1 MECAVQVQIVLFSH
15 FVPQSTYRRE
25 KRKEIP
31 TMALT
36 INTNISSLIAQRS
49 LNSSTNK
56 LNQALER
63 MTTGYK
69 INSASDDAAGY
80 SIAEQWTTQL
90 SSLDVAANNAAIGSD
105 LLTTAEQ
112 SYSLL
117 SDHLQRIRDLTEQAA
132 NGTYA
137 SASLKAIQAEIYARL
152 DEINRVAANA
162 EFNGIKLMSYVEDGV
177 PAGSGMT
184 ANGIN
189 LQVGIYSD
197 ANSVINLSV
206 DLFKSAT
213 ISGLFSLASQTTVVN
228 RDGRG
233 DPDPVELT
241 LQDVLDGA
249 GAETINDLNT
259 EDQLRQF
266 AAACSGLYYEGN
278 DAYHMLSDEGLEYG
292 ASAMLGFIDNAI
304 DMISDRVTRIGAAQ
318 NRIDSAMSAL
328 DVQSQNLTSS
338 LSTLKDADVAE
349 ESSNYI
355 QSQILQQASATLL
368 ATANQSPSLALNLL

>member
-1 MECAVQVQIVLFSH
+1 
-15 FVPQSTYRRE
+15 
-25 KRKEIP
+25 
-31 TMALT
+31 MALT

-49 LNSSTNK
+49 LTSATNQ

-63 MTTGYK
+63 MSTGYK
-69 INSASDDAAGY
+69 INSSKDDAAGY
-80 SIAEQWTTQL
+80 SIAEQWTTQI
-90 SSLDVAANNAAIGSD
+90 SSLDVAADNAAIGSD

-152 DEINRVAANA
+152 DEINRVAANS
-162 EFNGIKLMSYVEDGV
+162 EFNGIKLMSYIENGN
-177 PAGSGMT
+177 PAGTGMT
-184 ANGIN
+184 SNGIN
-189 LQVGIYSD
+189 LQVGLYSD

-206 DLFKSAT
+206 DLFRSAT
-213 ISGLFSLASQTTVVN
+213 ISGLFSLTSETTVIN

-233 DPDPVELT
+233 DPKEDIFS
-241 LQDVLDGA
+241 LQDILDGA
-249 GAETINDLNT
+249 GAETITNLKT

-266 AAACSGLYYEGN
+266 AAACAGLYYEG
-278 DAYHMLSDEGLEYG
+278 DDVYHMLSDEGLDYG

-304 DMISDRVTRIGAAQ
+304 DIISDRVTRIGAAQ
-318 NRIDSAMSAL
+318 NRIESAMSAL

-349 ESSNYI
+349 ESSSYI
-355 QSQILQQASATLL
+355 QAQILQQASATLL
-368 ATANQSPSLALNLL
+368 STANQTPSIALNLI